1 MYQAARDLLANPMVI
16 RVLTAIGGLIVVL
29 VITRLSSSYIG
40 RWIVDADMRYRA
52 RKVVTSSIWLAY
64 AIYLLLLFSQS
75 LGQAAVALGVASAG
89 IAFALQEVILSLAG
103 WIAISFGTFFR
114 IGDRI
119 QLGNTVGDVI
129 DIGMLR
135 TTVMECREWISG
147 DNYTGRIVRI
157 PNSMIFRQPV
167 HNYSGD
173 FPFLWDELK
182 LPVRYESDYD
192 RMREILLEVA
202 DEITGQY
209 TQYAELHWKRMLR
222 RYRVEPARVDPTV
235 VLVAN
240 DNWVEFTLRYIV
252 DYKYRRQV
260 RDELFRA
267 ILRRLDLERD
277 TIRLASATW
286 EIVAAPELDVR
297 LKGGTDPQHE

>member
-1 MYQAARDLLANPMVI
+1 MVI

-40 RWIVDADMRYRA
+40 RWIGDADTRYRA

>member
-1 MYQAARDLLANPMVI
+1 VYQAARDLLANPMVI

>member
-1 MYQAARDLLANPMVI
+1 MVI